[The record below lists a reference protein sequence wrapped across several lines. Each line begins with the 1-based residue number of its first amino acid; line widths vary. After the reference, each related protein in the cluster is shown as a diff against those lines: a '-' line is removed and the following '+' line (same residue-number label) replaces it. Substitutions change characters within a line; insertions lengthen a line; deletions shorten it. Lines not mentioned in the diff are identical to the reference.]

1 MTICDYPVHINLC
14 DLQGHS
20 RVIHHIMLC
29 SSVVKGVAQNLQGG
43 FFDGHPKMGGSPT
56 IHTCGFATKSSR
68 RVMSAKQNKR
78 YPRFPNFG
86 ETFLEVVVQYSLGLV
101 GFLPIG
107 FFCTGGTPLHIKET
121 QNLLWSMEA
130 PQNLRGD
137 FKG

>member
-107 FFCTGGTPLHIKET
+107 FFLYRRNPASYQRDSKSALVHGSTSKSE
-121 QNLLWSMEA
+121 
-130 PQNLRGD
+130 R
-137 FKG
+137 